1 MAKQHSY
8 GWLILLSPR
17 TVQTYIHTYIR
28 TYVRTYIHAK
38 IINIIDSLGFTAAS
52 SNDDAM
58 HRDQILLGSP
68 SRSSLRLVLRR
79 ANDELIL
86 IITLITLTSRAL
98 AGRHH
103 DLSTERNAMSLQR
116 ISYAITQAKK
126 PEGAIRR
133 LFSSLLMLSVEC
145 LWSL

>member
-28 TYVRTYIHAK
+28 TYVRTYVHTYIHAK

-68 SRSSLRLVLRR
+68 S
-79 ANDELIL
+79 
-86 IITLITLTSRAL
+86 
-98 AGRHH
+98 
-103 DLSTERNAMSLQR
+103 
-116 ISYAITQAKK
+116 
-126 PEGAIRR
+126 
-133 LFSSLLMLSVEC
+133 
-145 LWSL
+145 